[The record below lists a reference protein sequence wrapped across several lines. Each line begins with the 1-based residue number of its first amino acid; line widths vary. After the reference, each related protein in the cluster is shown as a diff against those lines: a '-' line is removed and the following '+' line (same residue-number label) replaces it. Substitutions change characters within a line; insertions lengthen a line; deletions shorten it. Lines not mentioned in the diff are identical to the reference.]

1 LLLYSYGG
9 QWSLVMGIFGGGK
22 KAKGKGKAPA
32 RGRREP
38 RLYKDE
44 PEEDL
49 RAPARRALPKKRRR
63 GFFRWL
69 FSLFLALAFWGT
81 VAGALAFGVL
91 WYSLQSGGLFKIPER
106 EPGIMVL
113 ADDGSEIAEQGTF
126 FGDAVDI
133 KELPDYVPNA
143 IIAIEDRRFYSHFGI
158 DPIGLSRAMA
168 RNVLAGHMREGGST
182 LTQQLAKNL
191 FLTQERTFSRKAQE
205 AVFALWLESKFS
217 KDEILQLYL
226 NRIYFGG
233 GANGIDKAARSFY
246 GKSAYELSLMEAATL
261 AALLKAPTTYN
272 PVNNPEEA
280 RTRAKLVL
288 DAMLDQGYITADDEK
303 IALTTD
309 SKAATTATAL
319 NATQYAVDWVNS
331 QLPLFVKD
339 RSKSLIIET
348 TLDPTI
354 QANAEDSLRR
364 VLAANGKKLNV
375 GQGAVVTLDRNGA
388 IRALVG
394 GRSYQKS
401 QFNRATVAKR
411 QPGSA
416 FKAFVYLAAMENGYQ
431 PQSVEVDEPV
441 TVGGWSP
448 ENYKH
453 KYLGEVNLQQAYAMS
468 LNTVAVK
475 LTAALTPTAVTDVAK
490 RLGIVSKLGNDA
502 SIALGTSEVSVL
514 EMATAF
520 TPFGNGGQSVEPYIV
535 KRVLTRDGKV
545 IYQRS
550 GDGLPQ
556 VIDDHAL
563 GEMNAMMREVINTGT
578 AKRAKFTGMDMGGK
592 TGTSQDYR
600 DAWFVGY
607 TPYYTTA
614 VWMGNDD
621 NTPTKQVTGG
631 SLPALVWH
639 DVMMAAHQ
647 GLEAR
652 VLPGTIP
659 TVTEPETQVANVD
672 VQSSEPAPQVV
683 DPPQQEVILQPAPRA
698 HKKRGLLAKIFGIGD
713 DSGSAPRQKKVWE
726 LRQEGGGN

>member
-1 LLLYSYGG
+1 
-9 QWSLVMGIFGGGK
+9 MGFFGGGK
-22 KAKGKGKAPA
+22 KARGKGKP
-32 RGRREP
+32 RREP
-38 RLYKDE
+38 RLYNDDE
-44 PEEDL
+44 DDL
-49 RAPARRALPKKRRR
+49 KAPSRKAKPKRKRR

-69 FSLFLALAFWGT
+69 FSMFLALAFWGAI
-81 VAGALAFGVL
+81 AGALAFGVL
-91 WYSLQSGGLFKIPER
+91 WYSLESGGLFKIPDR

-113 ADDGSEIAEQGTF
+113 ADDGSELAEQGTF
-126 FGDAVDI
+126 FGDAVNI

-143 IIAIEDRRFYSHFGI
+143 IIAIEDRRFYSHYGI
-158 DPIGLSRAMA
+158 DPVGLARAMT
-168 RNVLAGHMREGGST
+168 RNAMRGQFREGGST

-191 FLTQERTFSRKAQE
+191 FLTQERTISRKAQE
-205 AVFALWLESKFS
+205 AVFAIWLESKFS

-226 NRIYFGG
+226 NRVYFGG
-233 GANGIDKAARSFY
+233 GANGIDKAARAFY

-261 AALLKAPTTYN
+261 AGLLKAPTTYN
-272 PVNNPEEA
+272 PTKNPDEA
-280 RTRAKLVL
+280 KARAKLVL
-288 DAMLDQGYITADDEK
+288 DAMVDQGYVTADDEK
-303 IALTTD
+303 NALN
-309 SKAATTATAL
+309 SKSTAATPSAVG
-319 NATQYAVDWVNS
+319 ATQYAVDWVNS

-354 QANAEDSLRR
+354 QANAEDALRR

-375 GQGAVVTLDRNGA
+375 EQGAVVTLDRNGA

-431 PQSVEVDEPV
+431 PQSMEVDEPV
-441 TVGGWSP
+441 TVGGWTP

-453 KYLGEVNLQQAYAMS
+453 KYLGPVSLQQAYAMS

-475 LTAALTPTAVTDVAK
+475 LTTALTPSVVTAVAK
-490 RLGIVSKLGNDA
+490 RMGITSTLGTDA

-514 EMATAF
+514 EMATGF

-545 IYQRS
+545 VYERL
-550 GDGLPQ
+550 GDGLAQ
-556 VIDDHAL
+556 VVDDTAL
-563 GEMNAMMREVINTGT
+563 GEMNAMMREVVSSGT
-578 AKRAKFTGMDMGGK
+578 ATRAKFTGMDMGGK

-621 NTPTKQVTGG
+621 NSPTNKVTGG

-652 VLPGTIP
+652 ILPGTMP
-659 TVTEPETQVANVD
+659 AATEPDAQVANVD
-672 VQSSEPAPQVV
+672 VQAAEPAPQVI
-683 DPPQQEVILQPAPRA
+683 DPSQQDVLTQPLPRA
-698 HKKRGLLAKIFGIGD
+698 SKKRGLLARIFGIGD
-713 DSGSAPRQKKVWE
+713 SGDAPRTKKAWE
-726 LRQEGGGN
+726 LRQEQGGN

>member
-1 LLLYSYGG
+1 MGLL
-9 QWSLVMGIFGGGK
+9 GGGK
-22 KAKGKGKAPA
+22 KAKGKGKTAP
-32 RGRREP
+32 RREP
-38 RLYKDE
+38 RLYKDD
-44 PEEDL
+44 EDDL
-49 RAPARRALPKKRRR
+49 KAPSRRGKPIRKRR

-69 FSLFLALAFWGT
+69 FSLFLALTFWGAMAA
-81 VAGALAFGVL
+81 VLAFGVL
-91 WYSLQSGGLFKIPER
+91 WFSLQQGGQFKIPAR

-158 DPIGLSRAMA
+158 DPIGLGRAMA
-168 RNVLAGHMREGGST
+168 RNVLSGHLREGGST

-191 FLTQERTFSRKAQE
+191 FLTQDRTLARKAQE
-205 AVFALWLESKFS
+205 AVFAIWLETHFS
-217 KDEILQLYL
+217 KDEILQLYV
-226 NRIYFGG
+226 NRVYFGG
-233 GANGIDKAARSFY
+233 GAEGIDKAARAFY

-261 AALLKAPTTYN
+261 AGLLKAPTTYN
-272 PVNNPEEA
+272 PAKNPEEA
-280 RTRAKLVL
+280 RGRAKLVL
-288 DAMLDQGYITADDEK
+288 DAMVEQGYVSSDDEK
-303 IALTTD
+303 E
-309 SKAATTATAL
+309 AL
-319 NATQYAVDWVNS
+319 NSKSTAAAPSAVGATQYAVDWVNS

-339 RSKSLIIET
+339 RSQSLIIET

-354 QANAEDSLRR
+354 QDNAEAALRR
-364 VLAANGKKLNV
+364 VLAANGKKLKV
-375 GQGAVVTLDRNGA
+375 EQGAVVTLDRNGA

-431 PQSVEVDEPV
+431 PQSMEVDEPI

-453 KYLGEVNLQQAYAMS
+453 KYLGPVSLQQAYAQS

-475 LTAALTPTAVTDVAK
+475 LTSALSPVTVIDAAK
-490 RLGIVSKLGNDA
+490 RMGITSPLGKDA
-502 SIALGTSEVSVL
+502 SIALGTSGVSVL

-520 TPFGNGGQSVEPYIV
+520 TPFANGGQSIEPYIV

-545 IYQRS
+545 IYERA
-550 GDGLPQ
+550 GDGLAQ
-556 VIDDHAL
+556 VIDDNIL
-563 GEMNAMMREVINTGT
+563 GEMNAMMREVINSGT
-578 AKRAKFTGMDMGGK
+578 ATKAKFTDMDMGGK

-621 NTPTKQVTGG
+621 NSPTNKVTGG

-652 VLPGTIP
+652 ILPGTIAVAAQP
-659 TVTEPETQVANVD
+659 EPQTADASNPMA
-672 VQSSEPAPQVV
+672 EPDPQVV
-683 DPPQQEVILQPAPRA
+683 DPAQQDAVTQPLPRA
-698 HKKRGLLAKIFGIGD
+698 AKKRGLFARIFGIGD
-713 DSGSAPRQKKVWE
+713 SGDAPRKKRPWE
-726 LRQEGGGN
+726 LRQEQGGN

>member
-9 QWSLVMGIFGGGK
+9 QWSLTMGLFGGGRR
-22 KAKGKGKAPA
+22 AKGKGPA

-49 RAPARRALPKKRRR
+49 HAPSRRALSKKKKRR

-69 FSLFLALAFWGT
+69 FSLFLALSFWGA

-91 WYSLQSGGLFKIPER
+91 WYTLQAGGLFKIPDR

-158 DPIGLSRAMA
+158 DPIGIGRAMT
-168 RNVLAGHMREGGST
+168 RNVLNGRMREGGST

-191 FLTQERTFSRKAQE
+191 FLTQDRTMARKAQE

-226 NRIYFGG
+226 NRVYFGG

-280 RTRAKLVL
+280 RARAKLVL
-288 DAMLDQGYITADDEK
+288 DAMVDQGYVTTDDEK

-309 SKAATTATAL
+309 NKAATTSAVNT
-319 NATQYAVDWVNS
+319 TQYAVDWVNS

-348 TLDPTI
+348 TLDPTM
-354 QANAEDSLRR
+354 QSNAEDSLRR

-375 GQGAVVTLDRNGA
+375 SQGAVVTLDRNGA

-416 FKAFVYLAAMENGYQ
+416 FKAFVYLTAMENGYQ
-431 PQSVEVDEPV
+431 PLSVEVDEPV

-453 KYLGEVNLQQAYAMS
+453 KYLGEVSLQRAYAMS

-475 LTAALTPTAVTDVAK
+475 LTAALTPAAVTDVAK

-535 KRVLTRDGKV
+535 KRVLTREGKV

-556 VIDDHAL
+556 VIDDRAL

-621 NTPTKQVTGG
+621 NTPTKNVTGG

-652 VLPGTIP
+652 ILPGTVSEP
-659 TVTEPETQVANVD
+659 EPETEVATVED
-672 VQSSEPAPQVV
+672 QFVEPAPQVV
-683 DPPQQEVILQPAPRA
+683 EPPQQDAVVQPQTRQR
-698 HKKRGLLAKIFGIGD
+698 KKRGLLARIFGIGND
-713 DSGSAPRQKKVWE
+713 NSAAPRQKKAWE
-726 LRQEGGGN
+726 LRQEQGGN